1 MKKMVLSTIERLERQ
16 LSDPGPKVL
25 NKLKR
30 PLRTY
35 IIDSMEDTSETDATN
50 LTIATEAS

>member
-1 MKKMVLSTIERLERQ
+1 MKQMVLSTIERLERQ